1 MMAPV
6 TADDS
11 TLRVKDAAGTIVFSA
26 KGKWLHPLFLLEDF
40 LAGGSA
46 GAGASSGAGDSAV
59 SGAGGSAGASI
70 AAADAPV
77 PGASFSVATA
87 VLEDKIIGL
96 GAAALLIR
104 MGFKR
109 CHALLLSRLAI
120 PLLEKYGV
128 AYTFDEQV
136 DRLGCMTEDIIH
148 IDDSLDLIH
157 AELSRRAG
165 RAAP

>member
-1 MMAPV
+1 M
-6 TADDS
+6 DDS
-11 TLRVKDAAGTIVFSA
+11 TLRVKDAAGTILFSA
-26 KGKWLHPLFLLEDF
+26 KGKWLHPLFMLEDF
-40 LAGGSA
+40 LAGP
-46 GAGASSGAGDSAV
+46 GAGV
-59 SGAGGSAGASI
+59 SVS
-70 AAADAPV
+70 V
-77 PGASFSVATA
+77 PGASFSVSGQTVPIASA

-165 RAAP
+165 RAAPKADSIVATQGSFKGTFSREGMKD